1 MTRELIKFLEESCT
15 KLRGSKED
23 IMNEA
28 LAEDCRNVIKHYVF
42 EVHCTSLPANISYIT
57 NADFV
62 QIRDFCRNAP
72 IDEMEEACKSAILLL
87 ENHVIH
93 GMKFTY

>member
-1 MTRELIKFLEESCT
+1 MTRELIKFLEVSCT

-23 IMNEA
+23 IMNGA
-28 LAEDCRNVIKHYVF
+28 LDEDCKNVIKHYVF
-42 EVHCTSLPANISYIT
+42 EVHCTSLPDNISYIT
-57 NADFV
+57 NADFI
-62 QIRDFCRNAP
+62 QIRDFSKTAP
-72 IDEMEEACKSAILLL
+72 VDEMEEACKSAVLLL